1 MRFQVPQFIEVED
14 KIFGPFTFKQFVYL
28 VGGVAG
34 AYLVWRVL
42 PAFIGPIFAL
52 PILGLALALAF
63 YKVNNRPFIDVV
75 ESAIT
80 YFIGNKLYIWKKED
94 KKIAPKDQAKKGG
107 PGHEDEDD
115 GTDVTKGLF
124 VPKLSESKLKD
135 LSWSLD
141 VNETIYSHESKSL
154 GVGQG
159 MRRGSKN
166 PF

>member
-28 VGGVAG
+28 VGGVGG
-34 AYLVWRVL
+34 AYLVWRML
-42 PAFIGPIFAL
+42 PSIIGPIFAL
-52 PILGLALALAF
+52 PVLGLALALAF

-80 YFIGNKLYIWKKED
+80 YFIGNKLYIWKRED
-94 KKIAPKDQAKKGG
+94 KKIVPKDAETKKTGETDG
-107 PGHEDEDD
+107 NDD
-115 GTDVTKGLF
+115 ITKGLF

-154 GVGQG
+154 GVGKG
-159 MRRGSKN
+159 MRKGNHN